1 MAKTMVRAEQKKRR
15 ISKSEKELFNEKE
28 ESFNN
33 KLNSNENVTI
43 FTGMGTF
50 IDEKTVQ
57 VKTENEIYELVA
69 DNITS
74 EEKRIFNKYK
84 KDMQNLN
91 ILSVLDADILGH
103 YSIFSKIFND
113 LRVELDKK
121 GYMIGD
127 KINPVIG
134 EMRQVSKTMAGYQV
148 KLGLNPTD
156 RLRFIKNEVVERDE
170 LEDFIDEI

>member
-33 KLNSNENVTI
+33 KLNSN
-43 FTGMGTF
+43 
-50 IDEKTVQ
+50 
-57 VKTENEIYELVA
+57 VKAPNYL
-69 DNITS
+69 TS
-74 EEKRIFNKYK
+74 EEKKIFNKYK

>member
-1 MAKTMVRAEQKKRR
+1 MREEEIIMAKTMVRAEQKKRR

-33 KLNSNENVTI
+33 KLNSN
-43 FTGMGTF
+43 
-50 IDEKTVQ
+50 
-57 VKTENEIYELVA
+57 VKAPNYL
-69 DNITS
+69 TS

>member
-33 KLNSNENVTI
+33 KLNSN
-43 FTGMGTF
+43 
-50 IDEKTVQ
+50 
-57 VKTENEIYELVA
+57 VKAPNYL
-69 DNITS
+69 TS

-148 KLGLNPTD
+148 MLGLNPTD

>member
-33 KLNSNENVTI
+33 KLNSN
-43 FTGMGTF
+43 
-50 IDEKTVQ
+50 
-57 VKTENEIYELVA
+57 VKAPNYL
-69 DNITS
+69 TS

-156 RLRFIKNEVVERDE
+156 RLRFIKNEDVERDE

>member
-33 KLNSNENVTI
+33 KLNSN
-43 FTGMGTF
+43 
-50 IDEKTVQ
+50 
-57 VKTENEIYELVA
+57 VKAPNYL
-69 DNITS
+69 TS

-103 YSIFSKIFND
+103 YYIFSKIFND

>member
-33 KLNSNENVTI
+33 KLNSN
-43 FTGMGTF
+43 
-50 IDEKTVQ
+50 
-57 VKTENEIYELVA
+57 VKAPNYL
-69 DNITS
+69 TS

-84 KDMQNLN
+84 KDMQKLN

-156 RLRFIKNEVVERDE
+156 RLRFIKNEVV
-170 LEDFIDEI
+170 